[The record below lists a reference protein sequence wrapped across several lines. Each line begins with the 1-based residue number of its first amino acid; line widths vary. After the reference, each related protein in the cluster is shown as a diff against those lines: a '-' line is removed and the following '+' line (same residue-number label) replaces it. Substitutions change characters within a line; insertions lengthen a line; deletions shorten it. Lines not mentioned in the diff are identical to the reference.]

1 MSDLKTV
8 LQRGMDADECGWT
21 LAQHDLSKLTLN
33 GEAVR
38 LSPMTILSALKQ
50 TSDHPWYSYVARWSP
65 SHADQVLK
73 AYKHYKELNDEER

>member
-8 LQRGMDADECGWT
+8 LQRGMDADECGWA

-38 LSPMTILSALKQ
+38 LSPMIVLSALKQ
-50 TSDHPWYSYVARWSP
+50 SSPHPWDSYVARWSI
-65 SHADQVLK
+65 ADATEVLR
-73 AYKHYKELNDEER
+73 AYKHYMELNDDER